1 MTNDAQLIVDK
12 IHRDRHLEGCQP
24 NTIVGVALCTL
35 NSKIQTMRSY
45 SQYRKTE
52 VEIADAVNKSTQ
64 AIKEKYDRVRD
75 RELYYIPETWLSD
88 REKNSIKED

>member
-1 MTNDAQLIVDK
+1 
-12 IHRDRHLEGCQP
+12 
-24 NTIVGVALCTL
+24 
-35 NSKIQTMRSY
+35 MRSY
-45 SQYRKTE
+45 SQFRKTE

-75 RELYYIPETWLSD
+75 RELYYIPETWLSE